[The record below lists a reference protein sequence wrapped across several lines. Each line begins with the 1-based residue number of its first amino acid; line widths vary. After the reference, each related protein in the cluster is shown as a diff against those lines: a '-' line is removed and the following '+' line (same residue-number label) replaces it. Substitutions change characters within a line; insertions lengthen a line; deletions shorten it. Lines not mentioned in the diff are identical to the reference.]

1 MNRIKSDESRTRSIF
16 LIMGTFILTIALYQ
30 NIILDLPYFYALFS
44 LGMFVILLALYN
56 VIAAT
61 SLFAN
66 WRGRDIII
74 FSLVLLVSCVLI
86 DHLGMFLGY
95 WEYPHYDS
103 SDDLRKYLLEW
114 AVALLYHMVSLLIGI
129 ELFQKVRMHQTSAFF
144 LSMLIIVTPVGFLT
158 EALNLNVYSW
168 RVLSMPFT
176 NYKIGDYFVVFQ
188 TIGYWLMAIIPYAL
202 YLLVDFLVKKRRL
215 THQGLS
221 NKIDSIEKAGT

>member
-1 MNRIKSDESRTRSIF
+1 
-16 LIMGTFILTIALYQ
+16 MGTFILTIALYQ

-56 VIAAT
+56 AIATT

-74 FSLVLLVSCVLI
+74 FSFILLISCVVI

-103 SDDLRKYLLEW
+103 SDDPRKYLLEW

-129 ELFQKVRMHQTSAFF
+129 ELFQKARMHQTSAFF
-144 LSMLIIVTPVGFLT
+144 LSMLIVVTPVGFLT

-168 RVLSMPFT
+168 RVLRMPFT

-188 TIGYWLMAIIPYAL
+188 TIGYWLMALIPYGL
-202 YLLVDFLVKKRRL
+202 YLLVDYIVKKRRL
-215 THQGLS
+215 SH
-221 NKIDSIEKAGT
+221 KIDSIRKAGTYHAVE

>member
-1 MNRIKSDESRTRSIF
+1 
-16 LIMGTFILTIALYQ
+16 MGFFTLTIALYQ

-56 VIAAT
+56 SIAAL
-61 SLFAN
+61 SLFAS
-66 WRGRDIII
+66 WRGRDIIA
-74 FSLVLLVSCVLI
+74 FSSILLISCVVI

-129 ELFQKVRMHQTSAFF
+129 ELFQKARMHQTSAFF
-144 LSMLIIVTPVGFLT
+144 LSMLIVVTPVGFLT
-158 EALNLNVYSW
+158 EALNLNVDSW
-168 RVLSMPFT
+168 RVLRMPFT

-188 TIGYWLMAIIPYAL
+188 TIGYWLMALIPYGL
-202 YLLVDFLVKKRRL
+202 YILVDYIVKKRRL
-215 THQGLS
+215 SH
-221 NKIDSIEKAGT
+221 NID

>member
-1 MNRIKSDESRTRSIF
+1 MNRIRGDESRTRSVF
-16 LIMGTFILTIALYQ
+16 LLMGTFILTIALYQ

-56 VIAAT
+56 AIATT

-74 FSLVLLVSCVLI
+74 FSFILLISCVVI

-103 SDDLRKYLLEW
+103 SDDPRKYLLEW

-129 ELFQKVRMHQTSAFF
+129 ELFQKARMHQTSAFF
-144 LSMLIIVTPVGFLT
+144 LSMLIVVTPVGFLT

-168 RVLSMPFT
+168 RVLRMPFT

-188 TIGYWLMAIIPYAL
+188 TIGYWLMALIPYGL
-202 YLLVDFLVKKRRL
+202 YLLVDYIVKKRRL
-215 THQGLS
+215 SH
-221 NKIDSIEKAGT
+221 KIDSIRKAGTYHAVE